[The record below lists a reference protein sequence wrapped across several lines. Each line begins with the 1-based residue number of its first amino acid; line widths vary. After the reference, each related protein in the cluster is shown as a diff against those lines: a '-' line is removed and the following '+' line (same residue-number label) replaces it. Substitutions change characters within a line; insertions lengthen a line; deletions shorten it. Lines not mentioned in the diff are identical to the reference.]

1 MNFKYKNG
9 WRSDKNITLFF
20 CLILCLAGGAV
31 HAQLYKPILYEL
43 NTTIGNTRQYD
54 TKKNQTIQ
62 SLKNNFEASKDKSLP
77 AQYNHYLMLYEA
89 YKIFRFD
96 TAFLYAKKLEE
107 IGLSLNDTIKIAQAK
122 TKLAFV
128 LLSAGMYGETNE
140 VIKQIN
146 ITRLPDSLKAAYY
159 LLRGRYYYDAAD
171 YNNDKYYYPVYFK
184 NGGEYLDSALTLYNP
199 QSFEYIYYNGLRQM
213 KAGELDNAF
222 TNFSLLVNR
231 PNLSEHELALA
242 ASTLSYIYFRKEAID
257 TAIIYQAKAAIA
269 DIKSSTKE
277 TFAILNLAQ
286 LLFEQRN
293 FKSASAYIKK
303 AVEDASAYG
312 ARQRKVQLSTIM
324 PIIQSSE
331 INYIENQQKLWIW
344 YAAVVSIISIL
355 FAYLLFT
362 IFKKNKKLKKAQQ
375 QIFEAHTKL
384 FAVNKQLHTVNDELQ
399 DVNSHLHVLNTKL
412 EEANKIKDEYVGYF
426 FTINAHFFQKM
437 ERFKKIIEEKIHY
450 GKFNEIKFI
459 VNEINIADE
468 KEDLLK
474 KFDKAFLKLFPHFV
488 EEFNALFEEEN
499 RVKIQEREIL
509 NTDLRIYALIRLG
522 IKENEKIAEI
532 LEYSVKSIYAYKTKI
547 RGRAKYPKEEFE
559 KRIMEIKSI

>member
-1 MNFKYKNG
+1 MNFKYKNALVPG
-9 WRSDKNITLFF
+9 KNSMLLCCFILWLTGGTVFAQPYK
-20 CLILCLAGGAV
+20 LILN
-31 HAQLYKPILYEL
+31 EL
-43 NTTIGNTRQYD
+43 NTTIDNARKFD
-54 TKKNQTIQ
+54 DKKKETIQ
-62 SLKNNFEASKDKSLP
+62 FLKNNFETSKDKSQLVR
-77 AQYNHYLMLYEA
+77 YNYYLSLYES

-107 IGLSLNDTIKIAQAK
+107 IAINLNDTIKAAQAK

-146 ITRLPDSLKAAYY
+146 ITRLPDSIKAEYY
-159 LLRGRYYYDAAD
+159 LLRGRYYYDVAD
-171 YNNDKYYYPVYFK
+171 YNNDNYFYPIYFK

-199 QSFEYIYYNGLRQM
+199 QSFEYIYYSGLRQM
-213 KAGELDNAF
+213 KAGELDRAF
-222 TNFSLLVNR
+222 SNFSLLVNR
-231 PNLSEHELALA
+231 QNLSEHELALA
-242 ASTLSYIYFRKEAID
+242 ASTLSYIYFRKENID
-257 TAIIYQAKAAIA
+257 TAIIYQAKAAMA

-277 TFAILNLAQ
+277 TFAMLNLAQ
-286 LLFEQRN
+286 LLFEQGN
-293 FKSASAYIKK
+293 FKSASLYIKK

-331 INYIENQQKLWIW
+331 INYIENQRKLWIR

-375 QIFEAHTKL
+375 QISEAHTKL
-384 FAVNKQLHTVNDELQ
+384 SVVNKQLHTVNDELHS
-399 DVNSHLHVLNTKL
+399 VNNYLQTLNTKL

-437 ERFKKIIEEKIHY
+437 ERFKKMIEEKIHY

-474 KFDKAFLKLFPHFV
+474 NFDKAFLKLFPHFV
-488 EEFNALFEEEN
+488 DEFNALFEEDN
-499 RVKIQEREIL
+499 QVKIQERELL

-559 KRIMEIKSI
+559 KRIMNIKSI